1 MSATIKKIYARE
13 VLDSRGFP
21 TVECE
26 VYLSD
31 GSLGRAIVP
40 SGAST
45 GSNEALELRDG
56 DKRFHGKGVL
66 KAVNNVNTIIA
77 KALVG
82 AKSGEQEKIDKT
94 MIELD
99 ATKNK
104 SRLGANAILSV
115 SLAYARAS
123 AQSMKLPLYAY
134 IRKVFNL
141 KEKDYYI
148 PTPTLNIIN
157 GGKHADSGLSIQE
170 FMIVPTGAPTFK
182 EAIRM
187 ASEVYH
193 SLKKNLSSKGY
204 TVSVGD
210 EGGFAPK
217 IFTHEAVLE
226 IIMDS
231 ITKAG
236 YSSKEIKIALDSA
249 ASEFYK
255 DGKYIFEDSA
265 LTSKELAAKY
275 EEWKRQFP
283 IVFFEDP
290 FSEFDWQGFAEFTKT
305 MGKKVRII
313 GDDIFVTNPEI
324 FQKGIL
330 EKIANGIL
338 IKLNQIGTLTETI
351 NVINM
356 AKKNNYATIISHRSG
371 ETEDTFIA
379 DLAVATNALAIKTGA
394 PARTERLC
402 KYNQLI
408 RIEEELS
415 KKAKYAG
422 EMAFKIK

>member
-1 MSATIKKIYARE
+1 MTATVKKIYARE
-13 VLDSRGFP
+13 VIDSRGFP

-31 GSLGRAIVP
+31 GSFGMAIVP

-45 GSNEALELRDG
+45 GSNEALELRDE

-77 KALVG
+77 KALLGV
-82 AKSGEQEKIDKT
+82 KSGEQEKIDKT
-94 MIELD
+94 MIDLD
-99 ATKNK
+99 STKNK
-104 SRLGANAILSV
+104 SKLGANAILAV

-123 AQSMKLPLYAY
+123 AVSMKLPLYEY
-134 IRKVFNL
+134 IRKVYNI
-141 KEKDYYI
+141 KEKNYYL
-148 PTPTLNIIN
+148 PTPMLNIIN
-157 GGKHADSGLSIQE
+157 GGKHADSGLSVQE
-170 FMIVPTGAPTFK
+170 FMIVPTGAKTFK
-182 EAIRM
+182 DAIRM

-193 SLKKNLSSKGY
+193 SLKKNLSSNGY

-236 YSSKEIKIALDSA
+236 YSSKEIKIAIDAA

-255 DGKYIFEDSA
+255 EGKYIFEDSA
-265 LTSKELAAKY
+265 LTSRELSSKY
-275 EEWKRQFP
+275 EEWKKIFP
-283 IVFFEDP
+283 IVSFEDP
-290 FSEFDWQGFAEFTKT
+290 LSEFDWQGWADFTKS

-324 FQKGIL
+324 FQKGIA
-330 EKIANGIL
+330 EHIANGIL

-351 NVINM
+351 NVINI
-356 AKKNNYATIISHRSG
+356 AKKHNYATIISHRSG

-379 DLAVATNALAIKTGA
+379 DLAVATNACAIKTGA
-394 PARTERLC
+394 PCRSERLC

-408 RIEEELS
+408 RIEDMLA

-422 EMAFKIK
+422 DIAFKLK

>member
-1 MSATIKKIYARE
+1 MTATIKKIYARE

-82 AKSGEQEKIDKT
+82 AKCGEQEKIDKT

-148 PTPTLNIIN
+148 PFL
-157 GGKHADSGLSIQE
+157 
-170 FMIVPTGAPTFK
+170 
-182 EAIRM
+182 
-187 ASEVYH
+187 
-193 SLKKNLSSKGY
+193 
-204 TVSVGD
+204 
-210 EGGFAPK
+210 
-217 IFTHEAVLE
+217 
-226 IIMDS
+226 
-231 ITKAG
+231 
-236 YSSKEIKIALDSA
+236 
-249 ASEFYK
+249 
-255 DGKYIFEDSA
+255 
-265 LTSKELAAKY
+265 
-275 EEWKRQFP
+275 
-283 IVFFEDP
+283 
-290 FSEFDWQGFAEFTKT
+290 
-305 MGKKVRII
+305 
-313 GDDIFVTNPEI
+313 
-324 FQKGIL
+324 
-330 EKIANGIL
+330 
-338 IKLNQIGTLTETI
+338 
-351 NVINM
+351 
-356 AKKNNYATIISHRSG
+356 
-371 ETEDTFIA
+371 
-379 DLAVATNALAIKTGA
+379 
-394 PARTERLC
+394 
-402 KYNQLI
+402 
-408 RIEEELS
+408 
-415 KKAKYAG
+415 
-422 EMAFKIK
+422 